1 MQPQV
6 LNRAGVIPP
15 GYPNDGH
22 SNTSQVY
29 LENILL
35 NIEVR
40 LIPLRKAERLLS
52 TSYLSLLKIHCR
64 HVKQRAAF
72 FLVLCAMMTFTSLNK
87 ATSCLMI

>member
-15 GYPNDGH
+15 GYPNNGH

-40 LIPLRKAERLLS
+40 LIPLQGSRKTFVHKLS
-52 TSYLSLLKIHCR
+52 K
-64 HVKQRAAF
+64 
-72 FLVLCAMMTFTSLNK
+72 FTQNTL
-87 ATSCLMI
+87 